1 VAEIPAAFVRDAV
14 SLLAGLD
21 CCAEITALERRA
33 DGSESKV
40 AHVVHGPASSEWLE
54 AEISGT
60 EQSNYRLRARP
71 WNSGLAKLDALF
83 AFAVILSAAELAHL
97 RLGQKERASLWPV
110 EHDAEGSVGVFA
122 SPVMHELLAKL
133 DQLAK
138 SNVPVLITGETGVG
152 KEIIAREL
160 HRRTFGPNAPFLPYN
175 CKAVPA
181 DMLDAQLFGHK
192 RGAFTGATE
201 NFPGVIRSAAGGTLL
216 LDEIGELG
224 MDIQPKLLRFL
235 DSGEVHPIGEPRP
248 VHVGVRIVAATNV
261 DLERMVREGRFR
273 EDLYYRLNVVPLP
286 VPALRERREEI
297 PVLTEYYLDRYA
309 QDMRRARL
317 RVTDDALE
325 YLLLYK
331 WPGNVRQL
339 ANEIRRIVAL
349 APAGAEIVPEM
360 LSDEIRAARRTV
372 DASQPAV
379 GPNEIVVRIDQSL
392 GGACAHLERVMIER
406 ALARHHGHLEQAA
419 AALGISRK
427 GLFLKRKRLGL
438 AV

>member
-1 VAEIPAAFVRDAV
+1 
-14 SLLAGLD
+14 
-21 CCAEITALERRA
+21 
-33 DGSESKV
+33 
-40 AHVVHGPASSEWLE
+40 
-54 AEISGT
+54 
-60 EQSNYRLRARP
+60 
-71 WNSGLAKLDALF
+71 
-83 AFAVILSAAELAHL
+83 
-97 RLGQKERASLWPV
+97 
-110 EHDAEGSVGVFA
+110 
-122 SPVMHELLAKL
+122 MHELLAKL
-133 DQLAK
+133 DQLAR
-138 SNVPVLITGETGVG
+138 SQVPVLITGETGVG
-152 KEIIAREL
+152 KEVIAREL

-175 CKAVPA
+175 CRAVPA

-224 MDIQPKLLRFL
+224 MEIQPKLLRFL

-248 VHVGVRIVAATNV
+248 VQVGVRIVAATNV

-297 PVLTEYYLDRYA
+297 PVLTDHYLDRYA
-309 QDMRRARL
+309 QEMKRARL

-325 YLLLYK
+325 YLLLYR

-339 ANEIRRIVAL
+339 ANELRRIVAL
-349 APAGAEIVPEM
+349 APAGADLVPEM
-360 LSDEIRAARRTV
+360 LSDEIRASRRTV
-372 DASQPAV
+372 DASQPPV

-392 GGACAHLERVMIER
+392 EEACAQVERVMIER
-406 ALARHHGHLEQAA
+406 ALARHDGHLEQAA